1 MYIFA
6 FPVQQIVVE
15 LGRNRGWTFATHLS
29 WSFLV
34 TSMLAYVSWHVLE
47 ERALMFKPKRRV
59 LA

>member
-1 MYIFA
+1 
-6 FPVQQIVVE
+6 VVE

-29 WSFLV
+29 GSLLV